1 MDNVFKSFIKYVGFS
16 MIGMVA
22 AAICVFVD
30 YWFISI
36 ALGTDGLTAMSLAV
50 PFFGVAFGTGAMLGV
65 GGGAKYAELRAR
77 NENEQANVYFTSTI
91 KIGCVIIIP
100 LFLVGYFFSTDI
112 SILLGARDHIIPMT
126 ASYIR
131 ILLTLSVGFVMYG
144 IFKSFTRND
153 GAPRAAMVGS
163 VIFNSM
169 NIFWDYIFVIRLS
182 WGMTG
187 VALATTLA
195 ATIAFVF
202 LAIRWLLK
210 KTNFRFVKSRF
221 AMKDGLTILKIGGP
235 VFISEFLYGFVIVA
249 FNLAL
254 LRLEGNVGVAAFGIV
269 SGISFIV
276 YCILAGLGQGIQP
289 LASHYYG
296 LGTSENL
303 KKIWNYALIASI
315 GITAFVIAIVFL
327 FTEPITSVLNAEQDV
342 ALAELSNDG
351 IRIYF
356 TAFVFAGITMIS
368 IAFLSVTSAQTAA
381 LIISTLQNGA
391 LIIPLVFLLPRMFGV
406 FGVWLAYPVAEFLL
420 VVASLV
426 AVYKANKYH
435 KKIFSFERKFITQ
448 D

>member
-1 MDNVFKSFIKYVGFS
+1 VV
-16 MIGMVA
+16 
-22 AAICVFVD
+22 
-30 YWFISI
+30 
-36 ALGTDGLTAMSLAV
+36 L
-50 PFFGVAFGTGAMLGV
+50 
-65 GGGAKYAELRAR
+65 
-77 NENEQANVYFTSTI
+77 
-91 KIGCVIIIP
+91 IP
-100 LFLVGYFFSTDI
+100 LFLVGYFFSTDL

-126 ASYIR
+126 ASYIQ
-131 ILLTLSVGFVMYG
+131 ILLMLSAGFVMYG

-153 GAPRAAMVGS
+153 GAPRAAMIGS
-163 VIFNSM
+163 IIFNSM
-169 NIFWDYIFVIRLS
+169 NILWDYVFVIRLS
-182 WGMTG
+182 LGMRG

-210 KTNFRFVKSRF
+210 KTNFRLVKSRLI
-221 AMKDGLTILKIGGP
+221 MKDGLTIFKIGGP

-249 FNLAL
+249 FNIAL

-269 SGISFIV
+269 SGISFVV

-296 LGTSENL
+296 LRNSENL
-303 KKIWNYALIASI
+303 KKILNYALLLSI
-315 GITAFVIAIVFL
+315 GITAIVTVIVFL
-327 FTEPITSVLNAEQDV
+327 FTDPIASILNAEQDV
-342 ALAELSNDG
+342 ALAELTYDG

-356 TAFVFAGITMIS
+356 TAFVFAGITMVC

-391 LIIPLVFLLPRMFGV
+391 LIIPLVFLLPRMFGL
-406 FGVWLAYPVAEFLL
+406 FGVWSAYPVAEFLL

-426 AVYKANKYH
+426 AVYKANRYH
-435 KKIFSFERKFITQ
+435 KKMFMLERELFREDSIEVR